1 MEFTLKA
8 TIRPDGTL
16 VIAVP
21 RRLRVI
27 LGGILVVLLLP
38 LFIPLDGGANP
49 GLGLGGGVA
58 VVLVALGLVYEERW
72 VFKPAERAFHFRFGL
87 LFVAK
92 KARISFD
99 QVEEVRI
106 ESFFKGK
113 SALAAAQAV
122 EKPGAKHVFAPKP
135 YISLVIYLKDS
146 GRLVIET
153 TKQSKL
159 DAVRTLGREIT
170 LLLGTEL
177 KESPTAANQA

>member
-8 TIRPDGTL
+8 TKKPDGTL

-58 VVLVALGLVYEERW
+58 VILVALGLVYEERW

-87 LFVAK
+87 LFAAK
-92 KARISFD
+92 QARISFD

-113 SALAAAQAV
+113 SARLD
-122 EKPGAKHVFAPKP
+122 EKPETKHVFAPKP

-153 TKQSKL
+153 TKQNKL
-159 DAVRTLGREIT
+159 EAVRTLGREIT
-170 LLLGTEL
+170 RLLGTEL
-177 KESPTAANQA
+177 KESPTGAGST